1 MVALKTNNLVIVLK
15 KQAALQLLKGVWT
28 MCLDLPQNTILRE
41 LFDQSGNFL
50 DSPIHNVC
58 FHFFFLAHL
67 IYCKNH
73 FTQGHLLKQRK

>member
-58 FHFFFLAHL
+58 FHFFFWHTLYTAKTIL
-67 IYCKNH
+67 PKGTC
-73 FTQGHLLKQRK
+73 